1 MLEERETTGRGRR
14 RADVPGA
21 ESLRGTLRPVR
32 QDSLGTQVL
41 RELRGYIRARD
52 LNVGDRLPTERDLAE
67 ALGVSR
73 ATVRE
78 AMNSLESVGIVE
90 RKPRR
95 GTTLGQVNLSLLG
108 ELLRFSLIRT
118 RADLE
123 EMLAVRRML
132 EVNMLPMIAANATE
146 EDWARM
152 AEANRRMAA
161 EIDIW
166 PHVAEADLAFHRA
179 LLTATGNGMLYQFY
193 GLIREFFDEISMYYP
208 GDEKKV
214 RRAVEEHHTLIDLL
228 RAGNVADAQKVME
241 AHLSSLSRE
250 ESEASARDESGKPL
264 ANAATADQA
273 DSSDPDASAVTPLR
287 DVPSQSNHV

>member
-1 MLEERETTGRGRR
+1 MSEERETTGRGRR
-14 RADVPGA
+14 RTDIPGA

-41 RELRGYIRARD
+41 RELRGYIRARGLD
-52 LNVGDRLPTERDLAE
+52 VGDRLPTERDLAE

-95 GTTLGQVNLSLLG
+95 GTTLSQINLSLLG

-123 EMLAVRRML
+123 DMLAVRRML

-152 AEANRRMAA
+152 TEANRRMAA
-161 EIDIW
+161 DAGIW

-193 GLIREFFDEISMYYP
+193 GLIREFFDEVSMYYP
-208 GDEKKV
+208 GDEKKI

-228 RAGNVADAQKVME
+228 RAGNVGDAQKVME
-241 AHLSSLSRE
+241 AHLSSLSRGE
-250 ESEASARDESGKPL
+250 PEPSAR
-264 ANAATADQA
+264 ADQA
-273 DSSDPDASAVTPLR
+273 GSSDPDASAVAPLR
-287 DVPSQSNHV
+287 DVPSQNGHV